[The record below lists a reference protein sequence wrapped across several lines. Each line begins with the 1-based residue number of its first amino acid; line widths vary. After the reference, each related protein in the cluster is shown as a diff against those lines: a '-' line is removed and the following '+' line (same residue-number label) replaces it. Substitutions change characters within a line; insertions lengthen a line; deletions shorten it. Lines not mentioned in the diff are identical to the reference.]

1 MELCQ
6 FIEFLSSHLQL
17 INSYFIALPSNIRTM
32 KIIISSIVAT
42 FLCVSVAAQNV
53 SIFKSS
59 HDYETTISR
68 LDSLIKV
75 KDLTY
80 HKIVNYDKQS
90 DDRITAHNRVFIFE
104 DQSLT
109 ESVLECDPLVSL
121 DLPLKILVWDEQ
133 GEVYLG
139 YVDPM
144 FMKRRFQ
151 LKDCNEKLE
160 QLTKLL
166 VRITNECIKV

>member
-1 MELCQ
+1 
-6 FIEFLSSHLQL
+6 
-17 INSYFIALPSNIRTM
+17 M
-32 KIIISSIVAT
+32 KIFISGIFAML
-42 FLCVSVAAQNV
+42 LCWDVAAQNV
-53 SIFKSS
+53 TIFKSS

-75 KDLTY
+75 KGLTY
-80 HKIVNYDKQS
+80 HKIVNYDKAV
-90 DDRITAHNRVFIFE
+90 DERVTAHNRIFIFE
-104 DQSLT
+104 DQMLT
-109 ESVLECDPLVSL
+109 DSVLECDPLVTL
-121 DLPLKILVWDEQ
+121 DLPLKILVWDEH

-151 LKDCNEKLE
+151 LKDCNEKLN

-166 VRITNECIKV
+166 VRITNECIKSK